1 MNDVQYFC
9 CHTST
14 TFQKS
19 RRQIELLRSCHIHLT
34 MCYHIIRYTTCSVCS
49 SSMNKYIRRPRFSRC
64 RRGSIRACALQN
76 SYPVED
82 RVGVCNSAECL
93 HKHERTLEIIR
104 NKIARLELKLTEE
117 FERRLPDIYEEGGM
131 DELDGMAGAR
141 RERGVEEERL
151 WRQFINLARRAV
163 A

>member
-1 MNDVQYFC
+1 
-9 CHTST
+9 
-14 TFQKS
+14 
-19 RRQIELLRSCHIHLT
+19 

-64 RRGSIRACALQN
+64 RRGSIRVCALQN

-93 HKHERTLEIIR
+93 HKHERTLDIIR
-104 NKIARLELKLTEE
+104 NKIVRLELKLIEE